1 MGEFKRY
8 IGEKWKILFLDN
20 YFIRK
25 DTLSILIFWIF
36 LGIVSLSNIHSIIIV
51 FLKKW
56 VFEHVVRQKGKV
68 VIV

>member
-1 MGEFKRY
+1 MEDIVPWQLFYSKRY
-8 IGEKWKILFLDN
+8 IKYLTISKY
-20 YFIRK
+20 YFH
-25 DTLSILIFWIF
+25 
-36 LGIVSLSNIHSIIIV
+36 GIVSLSNIHSIIIV

>member
-1 MGEFKRY
+1 MEDIVPWQLFYSKRY
-8 IGEKWKILFLDN
+8 IKYLTISKY
-20 YFIRK
+20 YFHGFV
-25 DTLSILIFWIF
+25 L
-36 LGIVSLSNIHSIIIV
+36 LSNIHSIIIV